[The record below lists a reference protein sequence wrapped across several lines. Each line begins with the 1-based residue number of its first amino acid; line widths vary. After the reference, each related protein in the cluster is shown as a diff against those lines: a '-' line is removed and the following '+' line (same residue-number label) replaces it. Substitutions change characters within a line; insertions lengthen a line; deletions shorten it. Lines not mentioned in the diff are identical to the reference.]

1 MRNYSPGL
9 PEKNP
14 RQDLIAYFE
23 NEILHVDFLQ
33 NKISSE
39 SMSKNLL
46 YLESYE
52 RNMMFNK
59 SLETFLSVCEES
71 KIKKKSY
78 NSLQISRV
86 KNIHKIIDD
95 GYQF

>member
-1 MRNYSPGL
+1 MKRN
-9 PEKNP
+9 
-14 RQDLIAYFE
+14 IACNF
-23 NEILHVDFLQ
+23 Q

-71 KIKKKSY
+71 KLKKNHTTRSKLVES
-78 NSLQISRV
+78 
-86 KNIHKIIDD
+86 KI
-95 GYQF
+95 FTRL